1 MTYRAVD
8 RHNMMGGRGF
18 RVEELKIRTFI
29 FRFLGLVNTLYATY
43 LRIGNINTDDKVWS
57 TSKHPVCYLSPYW
70 QYKYGWQSVE
80 HHEMTAINC
89 GGRVVPS
96 ATLSPLL
103 VPIARPLLI
112 LPLTRATS
120 RHFQPCNI
128 EYAREENYYL
138 YWIWKQ
144 LSPIYLNLNQSY
156 RRIDIKILNF

>member
-1 MTYRAVD
+1 MQKSYKAITSYICLNFWMRQTVPSC
-8 RHNMMGGRGF
+8 
-18 RVEELKIRTFI
+18 
-29 FRFLGLVNTLYATY
+29 
-43 LRIGNINTDDKVWS
+43 IGNLNTDDKVWAS
-57 TSKHPVCYLSPYW
+57 MRHSVCYLSAYW

-120 RHFQPCNI
+120 RHLQPCNI

-156 RRIDIKILNF
+156 RRIYILKSWISKHFKISITIVL